1 MSKRGFALF
10 LTGMIII
17 IAISV
22 AAGVQYYNGEQR
34 KQASERAQQE
44 LNEKLTVQGWY
55 AYEYHKL
62 EGSTVVLFTN
72 SDETILGLGIMNSDG
87 GFSAS
92 TWDTIE
98 EKPFD
103 SIHFG
108 NTTDEYI
115 GIRFNEKPEDVA
127 YVRLSGSDWSE
138 TYTVNDPRDE
148 GYVMSYLITLD
159 ESQRGRFETL
169 ETLDGDRNVMHAEE
183 L

>member
-1 MSKRGFALF
+1 MSKRGLV
-10 LTGMIII
+10 LLLMGMLIV

-22 AAGVQYYNGEQR
+22 TAGVGYYQDEQR
-34 KQASERAQQE
+34 KQPLAQAQQ
-44 LNEKLTVQGWY
+44 KLHEHMTAQGWY
-55 AYEYHKL
+55 TYV

-72 SDETILGLGIMNSDG
+72 EDETILGLGIMNSDG
-87 GFSAS
+87 GFSVS

-138 TYTVNDPRDE
+138 AYTVNGPRGE
-148 GYVMSYLITLD
+148 GYVMSYLITLG

-169 ETLDGDRNVMHAEE
+169 ETLDGDRNVLHSEQ

>member
-1 MSKRGFALF
+1 MSKRGLLLL
-10 LTGMIII
+10 LTGMLIV

-22 AAGVQYYNGEQR
+22 TAGVRYYQDEQR
-34 KQASERAQQE
+34 KQPLAQAQQ
-44 LNEKLTVQGWY
+44 KLHEHMTAQGWY
-55 AYEYHKL
+55 TYIQ
-62 EGSTVVLFTN
+62 GSTVVLFTN
-72 SDETILGLGIMNSDG
+72 EAETILGLGIMNSDG
-87 GFSAS
+87 GFSTS
-92 TWDTIE
+92 TRDTIE

-115 GIRFNEKPEDVA
+115 GIRFNEKPKDVV

-159 ESQRGRFETL
+159 ESQRGRFKTL
-169 ETLDGDRNVMHAEE
+169 ETLDGDRNVMHVEE

>member
-1 MSKRGFALF
+1 MSKRGLILL
-10 LTGMIII
+10 LTGMLIII
-17 IAISV
+17 GISV
-22 AAGVQYYNGEQR
+22 TAGVRYYEDEQR
-34 KQASERAQQE
+34 KQASAQSQQK
-44 LNEKLTVQGWY
+44 LNEQLGTQGWY

-62 EGSTVVLFTN
+62 DGSTVVLFTN
-72 SDETILGLGIMNSDG
+72 EGDTILGLGIMKSDG
-87 GFSAS
+87 GFSTS
-92 TWDTIE
+92 TRDTIE

-115 GIRFNEKPEDVA
+115 GIRFNEKPKDVV

-159 ESQRGRFETL
+159 ESQRGRFKTL
-169 ETLDGDRNVMHAEE
+169 ETLDGDRNVMHVEE

>member
-34 KQASERAQQE
+34 KQASEQAQQ
-44 LNEKLTVQGWY
+44 KLHEHMTAQGWY
-55 AYEYHKL
+55 TYV

-72 SDETILGLGIMNSDG
+72 EDETILGLGIMNSDG

>member
-1 MSKRGFALF
+1 MSKRGLLLL
-10 LTGMIII
+10 LTGLFIV

-22 AAGVQYYNGEQR
+22 TAGVGYYQDEQR
-34 KQASERAQQE
+34 KQPLAQAQQ
-44 LNEKLTVQGWY
+44 KLHEHMTAQGWY
-55 AYEYHKL
+55 TYIQ
-62 EGSTVVLFTN
+62 GSTVVLFTN
-72 SDETILGLGIMNSDG
+72 EDETILGLGIMNSDG
-87 GFSAS
+87 GFSTS

-115 GIRFNEKPEDVA
+115 GIRFNEKPEDVV

-159 ESQRGRFETL
+159 ESQRGRFKTL
-169 ETLDGDRNVMHAEE
+169 ETLDGDRNVMHVEE

>member
-1 MSKRGFALF
+1 MSKRGLALF

-22 AAGVQYYNGEQR
+22 TAGIRSYNDEQR
-34 KQASERAQQE
+34 KQASEQAQQ
-44 LNEKLTVQGWY
+44 KLYEHITAQGWY
-55 AYEYHKL
+55 TYIQ
-62 EGSTVVLFTN
+62 GSTVVLFTN
-72 SDETILGLGIMNSDG
+72 EDETILGLGIMKSDG
-87 GFSAS
+87 GFSTS

-115 GIRFNEKPEDVA
+115 GIRFNEKPEDVV

-169 ETLDGDRNVMHAEE
+169 ETLDREKNVLHSEE
-183 L
+183 I